1 MLLAC
6 QKLEAAMKFRTTSPA
21 FVAAA
26 VFLAAMYAV
35 SAAQAFTIENQG
47 GASGG
52 QGFLDLDKPAAPPDR
67 LAPASRFG
75 NENGQT
81 TIKDGNTT
89 FRFGQ
94 QPSFSERYSTKNLFD
109 PYAREGR

>member
-52 QGFLDLDKPAAPPDR
+52 PRVFGSGQAGSAARPSSACIPLRQREWPDH
-67 LAPASRFG
+67 
-75 NENGQT
+75 
-81 TIKDGNTT
+81 D
-89 FRFGQ
+89 
-94 QPSFSERYSTKNLFD
+94 
-109 PYAREGR
+109 